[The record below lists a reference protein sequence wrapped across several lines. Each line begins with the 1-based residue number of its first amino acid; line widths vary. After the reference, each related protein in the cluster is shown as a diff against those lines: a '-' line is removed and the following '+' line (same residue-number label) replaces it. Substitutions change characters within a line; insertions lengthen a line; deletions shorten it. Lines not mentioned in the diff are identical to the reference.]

1 MTKFLHWWSPDFSIP
16 FTFPKQSEKGN
27 KKQQREE
34 KMPYVIKEGQT
45 TIPPCLWRW
54 ADRDMGFGLK
64 CRREPRVACAAAAEQ
79 EAEVSR
85 RIFQLYEPFLILA
98 KPEACTGE
106 GRVSEMYVTVQS
118 SDELD
123 EETWRP
129 LARSR
134 MLKWQVRERIDNNQL
149 FGSKGSNF
157 LSQWVRDLLKET
169 WRTVIFLGLYI

>member
-1 MTKFLHWWSPDFSIP
+1 
-16 FTFPKQSEKGN
+16 
-27 KKQQREE
+27 
-34 KMPYVIKEGQT
+34 
-45 TIPPCLWRW
+45 
-54 ADRDMGFGLK
+54 MGFGLK

-123 EETWRP
+123 EET
-129 LARSR
+129 
-134 MLKWQVRERIDNNQL
+134 
-149 FGSKGSNF
+149 
-157 LSQWVRDLLKET
+157 
-169 WRTVIFLGLYI
+169 